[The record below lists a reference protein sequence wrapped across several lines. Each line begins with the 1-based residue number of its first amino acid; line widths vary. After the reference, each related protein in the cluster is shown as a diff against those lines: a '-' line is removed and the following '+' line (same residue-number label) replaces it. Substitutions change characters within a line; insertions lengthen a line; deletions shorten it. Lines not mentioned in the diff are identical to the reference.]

1 MILIGSS
8 AVKHMFDCQFLID
21 NGAHIIKELWYEL
34 YNYWNHYHTKNTR
47 SDLKMT
53 ASEFF
58 NNAITCE
65 YSHDDLHTLLADPP
79 TYTKVLQED
88 EEVLVSE
95 DKFNTLSMD
104 QKLRNSP
111 NRYPRVERVTIK
123 DISIFDEGKQGDSSE
138 FHEVYQIVPDVF
150 IKLIVNTDSYGSNEF
165 VAGFQIVTPKIK
177 TVTAYEPI

>member
-58 NNAITCE
+58 DNAITCE

-79 TYTKVLQED
+79 TYTKVLQD
-88 EEVLVSE
+88 GEEI
-95 DKFNTLSMD
+95 
-104 QKLRNSP
+104 LRN
-111 NRYPRVERVTIK
+111 R
-123 DISIFDEGKQGDSSE
+123 
-138 FHEVYQIVPDVF
+138 
-150 IKLIVNTDSYGSNEF
+150 
-165 VAGFQIVTPKIK
+165 
-177 TVTAYEPI
+177 